1 MNTFLPMLAI
11 FLCVSLVLADS
22 DDCSTNE
29 CILKKLILLENE
41 ENSANRLGEKAS
53 LMTAKDAGNPKY
65 SSFYKM
71 VQRKYLDS
79 KRDDSAARNFQTQG
93 WK

>member
-1 MNTFLPMLAI
+1 MCLCRFL
-11 FLCVSLVLADS
+11 
-22 DDCSTNE
+22 
-29 CILKKLILLENE
+29 LLENE
-41 ENSANRLGEKAS
+41 DSSVNRVGEKANLIS
-53 LMTAKDAGNPKY
+53 AKDPNNPKY
-65 SSFYKM
+65 NSFYKM